1 MAAPAMAV
9 PAGAPTAAERELWQ
23 GTPSAKAMLGAIVG
37 AVLFSLAVGLA
48 FFLFYRPLLTLLSG
62 LSPELARQITRHQ
75 EQVWLAF
82 LLLALVLVGGRLARL
97 AWRLA
102 VLKSHRYR
110 VTDQRMVIES
120 GVLSRRIDEID
131 MRTIEDL
138 DFQQSVVERML
149 GIGDITV
156 ISSDR
161 TSARIRLVGLARP
174 RELRELLR
182 NAAYQATHRQL
193 FTRQT

>member
-1 MAAPAMAV
+1 
-9 PAGAPTAAERELWQ
+9 
-23 GTPSAKAMLGAIVG
+23 MLGAILG
-37 AVLFSLAVGLA
+37 AALFSAVVVTAVYLA
-48 FFLFYRPLLTLLSG
+48 YHPLLALLG
-62 LSPELARQITRHQ
+62 GMSPELGRDLERNRET
-75 EQVWLAF
+75 VFWV
-82 LLLALVLVGGRLARL
+82 ALGLVAVVVGSRLVRL

-110 VTDQRMVIES
+110 ITSQRIVIES
-120 GVLSRRIDEID
+120 GVLSREIEELD
-131 MRTIEDL
+131 MRTVEDL
-138 DFQQSVVERML
+138 DFRQTVLERLL

-161 TSARIRLVGLARP
+161 TAGRTRLVGIPRP

-182 NAAYQATHRQL
+182 GSAYQATHRQL